1 LQPITRA
8 FGVAFVSGSL
18 VLSGMASVQAAEIE
32 AVQVAA
38 IDWKPCPQ
46 DATAE
51 CGTLR
56 LPIDYKQPSGE
67 KFDLAVARRK
77 ATDPAKRAG
86 ILLINPGGPGGSG
99 VDFALVGKN
108 YFSADVQSRFDIV
121 GWDPRGVARSQPVMC
136 SLTQLEKGVP
146 VYPATQQQFDALVKY
161 NRDLRED
168 CRKRSG
174 PIADH
179 ADTGA
184 TIQDMDAIRR
194 SLGEKKI
201 NYYGRS
207 YGTLMGQQYAERYG
221 DKIRAMV
228 IDSNMDH
235 SLGTWG
241 FAATEAATAES
252 SFTEWVKWCDRT
264 ASCALQ
270 GKDVVNV
277 WEGLLAKADRGE
289 VTDPDTGG
297 KVDAREIIFEAFG
310 AFYGPDFKQLAD
322 YVAALDAQ
330 QPSPQRAAA
339 AEEEVNFVF
348 QAAFCSDWSLPVRTF
363 AEYKALE
370 ATENAIAPHMRG
382 GALGHTAIAGCIG
395 LPEKVNNPQH
405 RLNIKNAP
413 KILMLNA
420 LYDPATGYAW
430 AANAHRQSRDTTVLL
445 TYEGWGHGVYGRSEC
460 TRVSVDTYLAT
471 LKTPKPGS
479 RCEAVEPSETAALNA
494 VAAQRPAGPQPGV
507 PGWAR

>member
-8 FGVAFVSGSL
+8 FGVALVSGAL
-18 VLSGMASVQAAEIE
+18 VLSAVTSGQAMEIGSD
-32 AVQVAA
+32 QVAA
-38 IDWKPCPQ
+38 IDWKPCPE

-51 CGTLR
+51 CGSLS
-56 LPIDYKQPSGE
+56 LPIDYRDPSGE

-77 ATDPAKRAG
+77 ATDPARRVG
-86 ILLINPGGPGGSG
+86 VLLTNPGGPGSSG
-99 VDFALVGKN
+99 VGSVIFDKD
-108 YFSADVQSRFDIV
+108 YFSAGVQSRFDIV
-121 GWDPRGVARSQPVMC
+121 GWDPRGVARSKPVMC
-136 SLTQLEKGVP
+136 SLALLEQGVP

-179 ADTGA
+179 TDTGA
-184 TIQDMDAIRR
+184 TVQDMDAIRR
-194 SLGEKKI
+194 ALGEKKI
-201 NYYGRS
+201 NYYGIS

-221 DKIRAMV
+221 GNIRAMV

-241 FAATEAATAES
+241 YAATQAATAES

-264 ASCALQ
+264 TSCALH
-270 GKDVVNV
+270 GKDVAEV

-289 VTDPDTGG
+289 VSDPDTGRDM
-297 KVDAREIIFEAFG
+297 DAREIVFQAYG

-330 QPSPQRAAA
+330 RPAPRRAAA
-339 AEEEVNFVF
+339 ADEEANFVF
-348 QAAFCSDWSLPVRTF
+348 PAAFCSDWSLPVRTF
-363 AEYKALE
+363 ADYRALD

-430 AANAHRQSRDTTVLL
+430 AVNAHRQSRDTTVLL

-460 TRVSVDTYLAT
+460 TTVSVDEYLAT
-471 LKTPKPGS
+471 LKTPQVK
-479 RCEAVEPSETAALNA
+479 RCAAVEPPAAAALDDG
-494 VAAQRPAGPQPGV
+494 RRKLPAGPKPGV
-507 PGWAR
+507 PGWIR